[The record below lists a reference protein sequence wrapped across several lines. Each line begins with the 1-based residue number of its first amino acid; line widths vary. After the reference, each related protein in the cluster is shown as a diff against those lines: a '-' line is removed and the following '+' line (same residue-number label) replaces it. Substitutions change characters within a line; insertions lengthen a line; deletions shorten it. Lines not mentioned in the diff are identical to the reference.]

1 MKKIVQKVKDSLW
14 KQSSAK
20 LCNRARAD
28 VEYLW
33 LKQSAK
39 SFEIKDG
46 INERFEE
53 LYLEILTGGI

>member
-1 MKKIVQKVKDSLW
+1 MMKKIVQKVKDSLW

-20 LCNRARAD
+20 LCNRARVD
-28 VEYLW
+28 YLW
-33 LKQSAK
+33 LKQSSQ

-53 LYLEILTGGI
+53 LYH